1 MASFTQP
8 WVLYALGSAL
18 FAALTAIL
26 AKIGIQGVNSDLATA
41 IRTVVILVV
50 AWGIVLARGVGGGIG
65 QLSGRTL
72 TFLVL
77 SGIATGLSWVCY
89 FRALQIGPTA
99 PVAALDKA
107 SLVLVVL
114 LSAVVLHEPLT
125 WRIALGAALIT
136 AGTLV
141 LIR

>member
-1 MASFTQP
+1 MSSWTQP
-8 WVLYALGSAL
+8 WVVYALGSAL

-41 IRTVVILVV
+41 IRTVVILVI
-50 AWGIVLARGVGGGIG
+50 AWGIVFARGVGGGIS

-72 TFLVL
+72 LFLVL

-99 PVAALDKA
+99 PVAALDKS
-107 SLVLVVL
+107 SLVLVVIF
-114 LSAVVLHEPLT
+114 SALFLGEALT
-125 WRIALGAALIT
+125 WRVALGAGLIVL
-136 AGTLV
+136 GTIV

>member
-1 MASFTQP
+1 MQAFMQP

-41 IRTVVILVV
+41 VRTVVILVV
-50 AWGIVLARGVGGGIG
+50 AWGIVFARGVGGGIW
-65 QLSGRTL
+65 QLGGRTL
-72 TFLVL
+72 LFLVL
-77 SGIATGLSWVCY
+77 SGLATGLSWVCY
-89 FRALQIGPTA
+89 FRALQIGPTS
-99 PVAALDKA
+99 PVAALDKL

-114 LSAVVLHEPLT
+114 FSALLLGEALT
-125 WRIALGAALIT
+125 WRIAIGAALIT
-136 AGTLV
+136 LGTIV

>member
-1 MASFTQP
+1 MESFKQP
-8 WVLYALGSAL
+8 WVLYAFGSAL

-26 AKIGIQGVNSDLATA
+26 AKLGVQGVNADLATA
-41 IRTVVILVV
+41 IRTVVILAV
-50 AWGIVLARGVGGGIG
+50 AWGIVLARGLGGGIW

-72 TFLVL
+72 TFLAL
-77 SGIATGLSWVCY
+77 SGIATGLSWICY
-89 FRALQIGPTA
+89 FRALQSGPTS

-107 SLVLVVL
+107 SLVLVVVF
-114 LSAVVLHEPLT
+114 SAVVLHEPLT
-125 WRIALGAALIT
+125 WRVAGGVALIT